1 MVITSMCLAVWVEV
15 NFLSGQKRPPK
26 FEFVIYSTNFQFGK
40 SSIPVKK
47 KDGGMSI
54 SKTSV
59 LSKFK
64 LAALTFKNI

>member
-47 KDGGMSI
+47 KM
-54 SKTSV
+54 
-59 LSKFK
+59 
-64 LAALTFKNI
+64 AACRSQKHRFFRNLNWLR